1 LQQQIMALT
10 AGFIAAGQAQMLAP
24 AGLNARRS
32 GPAGLLPYLQRRRG
46 TSPVPAVQVVTS
58 R

>member
-1 LQQQIMALT
+1 
-10 AGFIAAGQAQMLAP
+10 MLAP